1 MISIVVHIL
10 AAASVM
16 TVVRII
22 IGPTLW
28 DRLLGFNLMSS
39 KLIIIIV
46 LCAIIFEKNF
56 LLDIALTY
64 ALLGFVSTLFI
75 ARFVRDRGKI

>member
-1 MISIVVHIL
+1 MIDVVAYSL
-10 AAASVM
+10 AALAVLTSL
-16 TVVRII
+16 RII
-22 IGPTLW
+22 IGPTVW

-39 KLIIIIV
+39 KLIMLIV
-46 LCAIIFEKNF
+46 ICAIIFEKNF

-75 ARFVRDRGKI
+75 ARFVRDRGRI

>member
-1 MISIVVHIL
+1 MINIYAHIL
-10 AAASVM
+10 TAAALLM
-16 TVVRII
+16 ALRIL
-22 IGPTLW
+22 IGPTIW
-28 DRLLGFNLMSS
+28 DRLLGFNLLSS
-39 KLIIIIV
+39 KLIVILV
-46 LCAIIFEKNF
+46 MCAIIFEKNY

>member
-1 MISIVVHIL
+1 MIKIIVYIL
-10 AAASVM
+10 AAA
-16 TVVRII
+16 TVFTSVRILL
-22 IGPTLW
+22 GPSVW

-39 KLIIIIV
+39 KLIMIMV
-46 LCAIIFEKNF
+46 MCSIIFEKNF

>member
-1 MISIVVHIL
+1 MINIVTHIPV
-10 AAASVM
+10 AATLLTA
-16 TVVRII
+16 VRIL

-39 KLIIIIV
+39 KMIMIIV
-46 LCAIIFEKNF
+46 MCAIIFEKNF

-64 ALLGFVSTLFI
+64 ALIGFVSTLFI

>member
-1 MISIVVHIL
+1 MIETVVYIL
-10 AAASVM
+10 AAA
-16 TVVRII
+16 TVFTAVRILL
-22 IGPTLW
+22 GPSVW

-39 KLIIIIV
+39 KLLMIIV
-46 LCAIIFEKNF
+46 MCAIIFEKNF

>member
-1 MISIVVHIL
+1 MINTIIYIL
-10 AAASVM
+10 AAFTMLTAI
-16 TVVRII
+16 RII
-22 IGPTLW
+22 IGPTVW

-39 KLIIIIV
+39 KLIMIIV

-75 ARFVRDRGKI
+75 ARFVRDRGRI

>member
-1 MISIVVHIL
+1 MINIYVHIL
-10 AAASVM
+10 AVATLLTA
-16 TVVRII
+16 VRILV
-22 IGPTLW
+22 GPTLW
-28 DRLLGFNLMSS
+28 DRLIGFNLMSS
-39 KLIIIIV
+39 KLIMIIV

-64 ALLGFVSTLFI
+64 ALIGFVSTLFI

>member
-1 MISIVVHIL
+1 MINIAAYTL
-10 AAASVM
+10 ATLAVLTSL
-16 TVVRII
+16 RII
-22 IGPTLW
+22 IGPTVW

-39 KLIIIIV
+39 KLIMLIV
-46 LCAIIFEKNF
+46 ICAIIFEKNF

-75 ARFVRDRGKI
+75 ARFVRDRGRI

>member
-1 MISIVVHIL
+1 MIETITYIL
-10 AAASVM
+10 AAA
-16 TVVRII
+16 TVFTVIRIL
-22 IGPTLW
+22 IGPSVW

-39 KLIIIIV
+39 KLLMIIIM
-46 LCAIIFEKNF
+46 CAILFEKNF

>member
-1 MISIVVHIL
+1 MIKIIVYIL
-10 AAASVM
+10 AAA
-16 TVVRII
+16 TVFTSVRILL
-22 IGPTLW
+22 GPSVW
-28 DRLLGFNLMSS
+28 DRLLAFNLMSS
-39 KLIIIIV
+39 KLIMIMV
-46 LCAIIFEKNF
+46 MCSIIFEKNF

>member
-1 MISIVVHIL
+1 MIN
-10 AAASVM
+10 AAAYALTALALLTS
-16 TVVRII
+16 VRII
-22 IGPTLW
+22 IGPTVW

-39 KLIIIIV
+39 KLIMLIV
-46 LCAIIFEKNF
+46 MCAIIFEKNF

-75 ARFVRDRGKI
+75 ARFVRDRGRI

>member
-1 MISIVVHIL
+1 MINIVTHIL
-10 AAASVM
+10 AAA
-16 TVVRII
+16 TLLTAVRIL

-39 KLIIIIV
+39 KMIMIIV
-46 LCAIIFEKNF
+46 MCAIIFEKNF

-64 ALLGFVSTLFI
+64 ALIGFVSTLFI

>member
-1 MISIVVHIL
+1 MINVVVYIL
-10 AAASVM
+10 AFA
-16 TVVRII
+16 TVFTILRILL
-22 IGPTLW
+22 GPTIW

-39 KLIIIIV
+39 KLIMLIV
-46 LCAIIFEKNF
+46 MCSIIFEKNF

-64 ALLGFVSTLFI
+64 ALIGFVSTLFI

>member
-1 MISIVVHIL
+1 MINIVTHIL
-10 AAASVM
+10 VAATLLTA
-16 TVVRII
+16 VRIL

-28 DRLLGFNLMSS
+28 DRLIGFNLMSS
-39 KLIIIIV
+39 KMIMIIV
-46 LCAIIFEKNF
+46 MCAIIFEKNF

-64 ALLGFVSTLFI
+64 ALIGFVSTLFI

>member
-1 MISIVVHIL
+1 MINIVTHIL
-10 AAASVM
+10 VAATLL
-16 TVVRII
+16 TVVRIL
-22 IGPTLW
+22 IGPTFW

-39 KLIIIIV
+39 KLIMIIV

-64 ALLGFVSTLFI
+64 ALIGFVSTLFI
-75 ARFVRDRGKI
+75 ARFVRDRGRI

>member
-1 MISIVVHIL
+1 MINIVTHIL
-10 AAASVM
+10 VAATLLTA
-16 TVVRII
+16 VRIL

-39 KLIIIIV
+39 KMIMIIV
-46 LCAIIFEKNF
+46 MCAIIFEKNF

-64 ALLGFVSTLFI
+64 ALIGFVSTLFI